1 MDTAKIKDIKKGQ
14 FTYEGK
20 AYFPLFDKEI
30 QVFIDFDVPMDYA
43 DKCVEHLEN
52 LKDCTIDGLCK
63 GAVNYCEEFR
73 DLLGEIDV
81 TIPEGIQGRDI
92 LQYIYPR
99 IMIIEVPQGG

>member
-20 AYFPLFDKEI
+20 AYFPLFNKEI
-30 QVFIDFDVPMDYA
+30 QVFIDFDAPMDYA
-43 DKCVEHLEN
+43 DKCVKHLEN

-73 DLLGEIDV
+73 DLLEEIDV
-81 TIPEGIQGRDI
+81 TIPEEIQGRDI

-99 IMIIEVPQGG
+99 IMIIEMPRG